1 MIIPL
6 KVLMIRAD
14 FHPWSGSQTLQ
25 VPRIEDKPCFE
36 PDLQKTPSNIF
47 ESPAENEDEKL
58 MNVLDEIFTLKQTL
72 WNTAKDM
79 EELSEKT
86 TKLRYEL
93 ATLRQMRTVYEKN

>member
-1 MIIPL
+1 
-6 KVLMIRAD
+6 
-14 FHPWSGSQTLQ
+14 
-25 VPRIEDKPCFE
+25 
-36 PDLQKTPSNIF
+36 
-47 ESPAENEDEKL
+47 